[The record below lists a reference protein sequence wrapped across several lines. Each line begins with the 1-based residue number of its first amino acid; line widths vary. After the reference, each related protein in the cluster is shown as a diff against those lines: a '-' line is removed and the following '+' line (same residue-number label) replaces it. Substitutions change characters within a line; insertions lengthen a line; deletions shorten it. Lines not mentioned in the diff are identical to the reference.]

1 MSEHLVSENDRGWD
15 EARIERVLFASGQ
28 RVSPLSEQRREA
40 MLRALLAESARLA
53 TVAHAQPQTQTL
65 GFWDLVR
72 QVFTPRVV
80 GAIAA
85 TCLVILG
92 AAGYALFGGTR
103 PPVVA
108 QVEGAFTLAEARQGV
123 FGLQWRLPRSHVMAS
138 SLHIGDEVFATAP
151 VTITF
156 ADGSQA
162 VVAAGSQVRILP
174 SPGFRLVKG
183 EAVASTTP
191 ATDRFVVESIGA
203 TFVVTD
209 ATFRVKVD
217 ETGTVSQF
225 TDLGK
230 VVAQTSAGPPT
241 VVLAGE
247 KAIVTRDGQAA
258 KDLQPPVV
266 EGEKTDEGA
275 LAFTARTLM
284 SSTVVV
290 LDSQTGA
297 ELARFKA
304 DENGIVSGQLLPPP
318 GTTPASIEFRADA
331 PDGRRSEP
339 AAAVS
344 DGRVIVAASSNTTLP
359 PPPVLTSATYDAPTL
374 TLPALAPIQATSR
387 SGAVVQFDVTA
398 TDAQDGRLPV
408 ECDAQSGATFPIG
421 TTTVTCT
428 ATNSRGRTSVG
439 AFKITVA
446 DKVPPTLTIPSDRI
460 VPAVNA
466 SGAPV
471 TFTVRASDAV
481 DGPITPSCTARP
493 GATFPL
499 GRTTVTCTAEDSAG
513 NAVQGSFV
521 IDVRDLTAPVLRLP
535 STIVAV
541 ATQRGGAEVAF
552 SASAEDAVDG
562 SITPTCSPRSGALFG
577 VGTTSVSCVATDKAG
592 NTAAASFAVTVRDL
606 EAPVLTVP
614 DSIFAQ
620 ATSKSGAVVT
630 WAASANDA
638 VDGIVPVT
646 CTPRPGSVF
655 PFGVTTVTCRA
666 TDLQGNSAS
675 RTFDVTVDDTAAPVL
690 SLPGTVNAS
699 ATGPNGASVSFSV
712 SARDVVDGPVA
723 VTCTPRSGSVFG
735 LGTTSVTC
743 RAADSRGNQA
753 SESFSVIVRDT
764 TPPAINVPSDR
775 AVEAT
780 GPSGATVRFD
790 ASARDA
796 VDGPITPS
804 CSPASGST
812 FALGKTTVQCSAADK
827 AGNSA
832 SGSFEVTVVDTTPPA
847 LNLPD
852 TINVRATSRSG
863 AIVNYTA
870 TASDAVDTG
879 VTAICTPRS
888 GALFGLGST
897 TVNCRATD
905 NSGNTA
911 TGSFKV
917 NVGDTTPPVL
927 AMPSDLTI
935 EATSSAGAP
944 VNFSVGAEDEVDG
957 AIAPVC
963 SPRAGTTFPL
973 GTTTVT
979 CRVTDSAGNSAS
991 GSFRVTVRDTTAPT
1005 ISVPADQ
1012 TVEAT
1017 SEAGATVSFNAA
1029 AKDTVDGVITPICT
1043 PRSGSVFGLG
1053 STPVTC
1059 RATDNAGNAAS
1070 ASFNVIVRDTTPPV
1084 LSLPANVAVEAAGPS
1099 GATVSFIATAK
1110 DAVDGAITPSCTPR
1124 SGSLFPVG
1132 STTVTCSA
1140 SDRAGN
1146 AASGSFTV
1154 LVTYAT
1160 PTPTPTPRP
1169 TLTPTPTPVPPSPT
1183 PTPVP
1188 PSPTPTPVPPSPT
1201 PTPVP
1206 PSPTPTPTP
1215 VPPSPTPTPTPVPPS
1230 PTPTPTP
1237 VPPSPTPTPVP
1248 PSPTPT
1254 PVPPTPTPTPVPPTP
1269 TPTPVPPT
1277 PTPTPVPPTPTPP
1290 SSGSETP
1297 TPSSPPP
1304 NDPTPAAGGTDGAG
1318 NGSSVQVPSE
1328 TPETPT
1334 PP

>member
-1 MSEHLVSENDRGWD
+1 MSEHLVSENDGGWD

-28 RVSPLSEQRREA
+28 RVSPLSEQRRAE
-40 MLRALLAESARLA
+40 MLQALLAENARLS
-53 TVAHAQPQTQTL
+53 TIAHVRPQSEAL
-65 GFWDLVR
+65 GFWDLIR

-85 TCLVILG
+85 TFALIFA

-103 PPVVA
+103 PPVAA

-123 FGLQWRLPRSHVMAS
+123 FGLQWWLPRSNVTAS

-162 VVAAGSQVRILP
+162 IVAAGSQVRILP

-217 ETGTVSQF
+217 EAGTVSQF

-230 VVAQTSAGPPT
+230 VVAQTSTGPPT

-247 KAIVTRDGQAA
+247 KAIVTRDGQTA

-275 LAFTARTLM
+275 LAFTARTLQ

-339 AAAVS
+339 AAAVT
-344 DGRVIVAASSNTTLP
+344 DGRVIVSSASNTTLP
-359 PPPVLTSATYDAPTL
+359 PPPVLTSAVFDAPTL
-374 TLPALAPIQATSR
+374 TLPALTPVQATSR
-387 SGAVVQFDVTA
+387 SGAVVQFEVTA
-398 TDAQDGRLPV
+398 TDTQDGRLPV
-408 ECDAQSGATFPIG
+408 ECDARSGSTFPIG
-421 TTTVTCT
+421 TTTVTCS
-428 ATNSRGRTSVG
+428 ATNSRGRTSTG
-439 AFKITVA
+439 AFKITVV
-446 DKVPPTLTIPSDRI
+446 DRVPPTLTIPSDRI
-460 VPAVNA
+460 VAAVNA

-471 TFTVRASDAV
+471 TFTVRANDAV
-481 DGPITPSCTARP
+481 DGLITPSCTAQP

-499 GRTTVTCTAEDSAG
+499 GRTTVTCTAEDSSG

-535 STIVAV
+535 NSIVTV
-541 ATQRGGAEVAF
+541 ATQRGGAEVSF
-552 SASAEDAVDG
+552 SAAAEDAVDG
-562 SITPTCSPRSGALFG
+562 LITPTCSPRSGALFG

-592 NTAAASFAVTVRDL
+592 NTSAASFSVTVRDL
-606 EAPVLTVP
+606 EAPVLNVP

-630 WAASANDA
+630 FVASANDA
-638 VDGIVPVT
+638 VDGIVPVA
-646 CTPRPGSVF
+646 CAPRPGSVF

-666 TDLQGNSAS
+666 TDSQGNSAS

-690 SLPGTVNAS
+690 SLPGPINAS
-699 ATGPNGASVSFSV
+699 ATGPNGASVSFNV
-712 SARDVVDGPVA
+712 SARDAVDGPVA
-723 VTCTPRSGSVFG
+723 VTCTPRSGSIFG

-743 RAADSRGNQA
+743 RASDSRGNQA

-764 TPPAINVPSDR
+764 TPPTINVPSDR
-775 AVEAT
+775 TVEAT

-796 VDGPITPS
+796 VDGPITPN

-812 FALGKTTVQCSAADK
+812 FALGKTTVQCSASDR

-832 SGSFEVTVVDTTPPA
+832 SGTFEVNVVDSTPPS

-863 AIVNYTA
+863 AIVNYTV
-870 TASDAVDTG
+870 TASDVVDPN
-879 VTAICTPRS
+879 VAAICTPRS

-905 NSGNTA
+905 SAGNTA
-911 TGSFKV
+911 TGSFRV

-927 AMPSDLTI
+927 AMPGDLTI
-935 EATSSAGAP
+935 EATSSAGAT
-944 VNFSVGAEDEVDG
+944 VNFSAGAEDEVDG

-979 CRVTDSAGNSAS
+979 CRVTDSAGNSAT
-991 GSFRVTVRDTTAPT
+991 GTFRVTVRDTTAPT
-1005 ISVPADQ
+1005 ISVPSDQ

-1017 SEAGATVSFNAA
+1017 SEAGATVSFNVA
-1029 AKDTVDGVITPICT
+1029 AKDIVDGAITPICT

-1053 STPVTC
+1053 STTVTC
-1059 RATDNAGNAAS
+1059 RATDNVGNAAS
-1070 ASFNVIVRDTTPPV
+1070 ASFNVTVRDTTPPV
-1084 LSLPANVAVEAAGPS
+1084 LSLPANVTVEAAGPS
-1099 GATVSFIATAK
+1099 GATVSFSATAK
-1110 DAVDGAITPSCTPR
+1110 DAVDGAVTPSCTPR

-1132 STTVTCSA
+1132 STTVSCSA
-1140 SDRAGN
+1140 SDRSGN
-1146 AASGSFTV
+1146 AATGSFTV

-1160 PTPTPTPRP
+1160 
-1169 TLTPTPTPVPPSPT
+1169 
-1183 PTPVP
+1183 
-1188 PSPTPTPVPPSPT
+1188 
-1201 PTPVP
+1201 
-1206 PSPTPTPTP
+1206 
-1215 VPPSPTPTPTPVPPS
+1215 
-1230 PTPTPTP
+1230 
-1237 VPPSPTPTPVP
+1237 PTPTPVP

-1254 PVPPTPTPTPVPPTP
+1254 PVPPTPTPTPVPPSPTP
-1269 TPTPVPPT
+1269 TPVPPTPTPVPPTPTPTPVPPSPTPVPPTPTPVPPTPTPTPVPPSPTPVPPT
-1277 PTPTPVPPTPTPP
+1277 PTPTPVPPTPTPVPPTPTPTPVPPSPTPTPLPPPTSTPVPPSPTPTPVPP

-1297 TPSSPPP
+1297 APSPPPP
-1304 NDPTPAAGGTDGAG
+1304 NDPTPSADATSGAGTD
-1318 NGSSVQVPSE
+1318 SSVQSPSE
-1328 TPETPT
+1328 

>member
-1 MSEHLVSENDRGWD
+1 MSEHLVSENDGGWD

-28 RVSPLSEQRREA
+28 RASLLSEKRRAE
-40 MLRALLAESARLA
+40 MLQALLAENARLA
-53 TVAHAQPQTQTL
+53 TVAHAQPKPETL
-65 GFWDLVR
+65 GFWDLIR

-85 TCLVILG
+85 TFLLIFG

-103 PPVVA
+103 PPVAA

-123 FGLQWRLPRSHVMAS
+123 FGLQWWLPRANVTAS
-138 SLHIGDEVFATAP
+138 SLHIGDEIFATSP

-162 VVAAGSQVRILP
+162 IVAAGSQVRILP

-209 ATFRVKVD
+209 ATFRLKVD
-217 ETGTVSQF
+217 EAGTVSQF

-241 VVLAGE
+241 IVLAGE
-247 KAIVTRDGQAA
+247 QATVTRDGQAA

-275 LAFTARTLM
+275 LAFTARTLKN
-284 SSTVVV
+284 STVVV

-331 PDGRRSEP
+331 PDGRKSEP

-344 DGRVIVAASSNTTLP
+344 DGRMIVSAASNTTLP
-359 PPPVLTSATYDAPTL
+359 PPPVLTSAAATPPTL
-374 TLPALAPIQATSR
+374 TLPALAPVQATSR
-387 SGAVVQFDVTA
+387 SGAVVRFEVTA
-398 TDAQDGRLPV
+398 VDALDGKLPV

-421 TTTVTCT
+421 TTTVTCS
-428 ATNSRGRTSVG
+428 ATNSQGRTATG
-439 AFKITVA
+439 AFKITVV
-446 DKVPPTLTIPSDRI
+446 DRVPPTLTIPSDRI
-460 VPAVNA
+460 VAAVNA

-471 TFTVRASDAV
+471 TFTVRANDVV
-481 DGPITPSCTARP
+481 DGPITPSCTAQP

-499 GRTTVTCTAEDSAG
+499 GRTTVTCTAEDSSG

-535 STIVAV
+535 NTIVAV
-541 ATQRGGAEVAF
+541 ATQRGGTEVSF

-562 SITPTCSPRSGALFG
+562 PITPTCSPRSGALFG

-592 NTAAASFAVTVRDL
+592 NTSAASFSVTVRDL
-606 EAPVLTVP
+606 EAPVLNVP
-614 DSIFAQ
+614 ESFFAQ

-630 WAASANDA
+630 FVASATDA

-666 TDLQGNSAS
+666 TDSQGNSTS
-675 RTFDVTVDDTAAPVL
+675 RSFDVTVDDTAAPVL
-690 SLPGTVNAS
+690 NLPGTVNAS
-699 ATGPNGASVSFSV
+699 ATGPNGASVSFNV
-712 SARDVVDGPVA
+712 SARDAVDGPVA

-735 LGTTSVTC
+735 LGTASVTC
-743 RAADSRGNQA
+743 RASDSRGNQA

-764 TPPAINVPSDR
+764 TPPTINVPSNR
-775 AVEAT
+775 TVEAT
-780 GPSGATVRFD
+780 GPSGATVRFEV
-790 ASARDA
+790 SARDA
-796 VDGPITPS
+796 VDGAVTPS

-812 FALGKTTVQCSAADK
+812 FALGTTAVQCSATDR

-832 SGSFEVTVVDTTPPA
+832 SGSFEVTVADRTPPT

-852 TINVRATSRSG
+852 TLNVRATSRSG

-870 TASDAVDTG
+870 TASDAVDTN
-879 VTAICTPRS
+879 VTTVCTPRS

-897 TVNCRATD
+897 TVTCRATD
-905 NSGNTA
+905 SSGNTA
-911 TGSFKV
+911 TGSFRV
-917 NVGDTTPPVL
+917 VVGDTTPPVL
-927 AMPSDLTI
+927 ALPSDLTI
-935 EATSSAGAP
+935 EATSSAGAT
-944 VNFSVGAEDEVDG
+944 VSFSVGAEDEVDG
-957 AIAPVC
+957 SIAPVC
-963 SPRAGTTFPL
+963 SPRAGSTFPL

-991 GSFRVTVRDTTAPT
+991 GTFRVNVRDTTAPT

-1012 TVEAT
+1012 TIEAT
-1017 SEAGATVSFNAA
+1017 GESGATVSFNAA
-1029 AKDTVDGVITPICT
+1029 AKDAVDGAITPICT

-1053 STPVTC
+1053 STTVTC

-1070 ASFNVIVRDTTPPV
+1070 ASFNIIVRDTTPPV
-1084 LSLPANVAVEAAGPS
+1084 LSLPANMTVEASGPS
-1099 GATVSFIATAK
+1099 GATVSFSATAK

-1124 SGSLFPVG
+1124 SGSLFSVG
-1132 STTVTCSA
+1132 STTVICSA
-1140 SDRAGN
+1140 ADRAGN
-1146 AASGSFTV
+1146 STSGSFTV
-1154 LVTYAT
+1154 LVTYV
-1160 PTPTPTPRP
+1160 
-1169 TLTPTPTPVPPSPT
+1169 TPTPVPPT
-1183 PTPVP
+1183 
-1188 PSPTPTPVPPSPT
+1188 
-1201 PTPVP
+1201 
-1206 PSPTPTPTP
+1206 
-1215 VPPSPTPTPTPVPPS
+1215 
-1230 PTPTPTP
+1230 
-1237 VPPSPTPTPVP
+1237 
-1248 PSPTPT
+1248 PTPT

-1277 PTPTPVPPTPTPP
+1277 PTPTPVPPTPTPTPVPPTPTPTPVPPTPTPTPVPPTPTPTPTPTPVPPTPTPTPAPP

-1297 TPSSPPP
+1297 TPSPPP
-1304 NDPTPAAGGTDGAG
+1304 ANDPTPSADGIPG
-1318 NGSSVQVPSE
+1318 DKDGSSLQVPNE
-1328 TPETPT
+1328 TAQESST